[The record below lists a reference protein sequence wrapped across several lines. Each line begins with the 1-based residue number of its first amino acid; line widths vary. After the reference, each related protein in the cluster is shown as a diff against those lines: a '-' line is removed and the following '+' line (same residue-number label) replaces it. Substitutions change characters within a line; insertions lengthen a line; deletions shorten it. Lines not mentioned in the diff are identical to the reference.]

1 MKTKKN
7 PYYSNAVQAHP
18 STHTPPSF
26 SHNPSCPPQST
37 FQNHGNR
44 PSIPLHPHTRTQN
57 TQVGTP
63 SPRLLLPSLPPSW
76 LSSAASNHGESQSF
90 FLFSPSLPPLLLAI
104 TEISPLPP
112 PHPHHICMCGKGRS
126 VGTRPNHCRVM
137 VPPKNLVFFSFFFP
151 GRASQKELH
160 AGGVPPSLARSK
172 IVRQSKL
179 QYALA

>member
-63 SPRLLLPSLPPSW
+63 SPRLLLPSLLLGSPQPPPITASPSPFFFSHPPFPPS
-76 LSSAASNHGESQSF
+76 SSPSPRSRLCRRPIHTTYACVGRVGVWGPDPIIVGLWCRLRILFF
-90 FLFSPSLPPLLLAI
+90 FLFFFRGGLHKKSYMQEESL
-104 TEISPLPP
+104 LPWR
-112 PHPHHICMCGKGRS
+112 G
-126 VGTRPNHCRVM
+126 
-137 VPPKNLVFFSFFFP
+137 
-151 GRASQKELH
+151 QK
-160 AGGVPPSLARSK
+160 S
-172 IVRQSKL
+172 
-179 QYALA
+179 